1 MTYELKSQSAFLFWS
16 HFLVFGETGFNTFC
30 FCIGSSLHLPV
41 IDTCNH
47 IAIAIAA
54 PQFNVNVNL
63 SCRNIWTFEH
73 LCPYKGKGDRCMQV
87 YLTSATAVLSS
98 SHMSCPSS
106 LLVFTKSWRLSCW
119 RCLEKIF
126 CSFDLDINFSP
137 TSKLFQS
144 LSLNNYTL
152 SSMHDPLK
160 SIDISLRQSYTGHV
174 SAKGLNNSHCNV
186 GLVHITYHEANFPRH
201 NLLTPPTMSEMQL
214 INILLKISDCRG

>member
-1 MTYELKSQSAFLFWS
+1 M
-16 HFLVFGETGFNTFC
+16 
-30 FCIGSSLHLPV
+30 P
-41 IDTCNH
+41 
-47 IAIAIAA
+47 
-54 PQFNVNVNL
+54 
-63 SCRNIWTFEH
+63 IWDAEIFEH
-73 LCPYKGKGDRCMQV
+73 LNICALVRARVTGACRFIWQAPLQS
-87 YLTSATAVLSS
+87 YLLPTWAA
-98 SHMSCPSS
+98 PSS

-174 SAKGLNNSHCNV
+174 SAKGLKNCSDGH
-186 GLVHITYHEANFPRH
+186 VHITYQANFPRL
-201 NLLTPPTMSEMQL
+201 NLLTPSTKSEMQL
-214 INILLKISDCRG
+214 FNISLKISDCRGWPGIHLKVCV